1 MKGNIINLLWIPLL
15 LLISAGCA
23 GQENLEKDS
32 FPIVTAVG
40 KSVAHANSDRV
51 DLREFTVLSAGEY
64 ANGRTSVI
72 RRDSTVDFEA
82 TILRK
87 LQNKRYWEVCYG
99 PVEPEMVGATYCY
112 YLDRSSYE
120 LIADYKVK

>member
-40 KSVAHANSDRV
+40 KSVAHANSDGV

-72 RRDSTVDFEA
+72 RRDSTVDFETA
-82 TILRK
+82 ILRN

>member
-72 RRDSTVDFEA
+72 RRDSTVDFETA
-82 TILRK
+82 ILRK

>member
-1 MKGNIINLLWIPLL
+1 MKRDITIFLWVSLM

-23 GQENLEKDS
+23 GQESQAKDS

-40 KSVAHANSDRV
+40 KSVAHANKDGV

-72 RRDSTVDFEA
+72 RRDSTVDFEMA
-82 TILRK
+82 ILRD
-87 LQNKRYWEVCYG
+87 LQNKRYWEICYG

-112 YLDRSSYE
+112 YLDRS
-120 LIADYKVK
+120 DYKLVSTYRVK

>member
-1 MKGNIINLLWIPLL
+1 MKTSNLFILVSV
-15 LLISAGCA
+15 LLISVGCA
-23 GQENLEKDS
+23 GQEDREKNS
-32 FPIVTAVG
+32 FRIVAAVG
-40 KSVAHANSDRV
+40 KSVAHANSDGV
-51 DLREFTVLSAGEY
+51 DLHEFTILSAGEY

>member
-1 MKGNIINLLWIPLL
+1 MKTNSLFILVTV
-15 LLISAGCA
+15 LLISVGCA
-23 GQENLEKDS
+23 GKESRKKNS

-40 KSVAHANSDRV
+40 KSVAHANSEGV

-82 TILRK
+82 TILRN

-120 LIADYKVK
+120 LITDYKVK